1 MLKEKIKGYIE
12 RIKRI
17 EGILDCALISRDGI
31 MLGKSFEG
39 EFNEPWLAAMCATLF
54 ASAESTSSILKLQ
67 PPDAVSIMIK
77 ETTIMV
83 LGAGE
88 KLLIVAV
95 FGDKRSSSSGIKKL
109 GDHARG
115 IGGGFWC
122 FRWWWSM
129 TVRSLLIYS

>member
-12 RIKRI
+12 RIKGI

-95 FGDKRSSSSGIKKL
+95 IRNTETPASGITDL
-109 GDHARG
+109 EDLARE
-115 IGGGFWC
+115 IGGSF
-122 FRWWWSM
+122 
-129 TVRSLLIYS
+129 